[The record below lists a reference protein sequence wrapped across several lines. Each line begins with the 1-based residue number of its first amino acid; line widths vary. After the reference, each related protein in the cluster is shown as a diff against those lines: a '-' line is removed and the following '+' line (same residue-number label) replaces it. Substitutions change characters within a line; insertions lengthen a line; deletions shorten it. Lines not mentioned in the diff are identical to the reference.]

1 MSTPEETTYSLPTA
15 VARRRLIAGRLVAGV
30 FAFNT
35 LFAIL
40 GGWLLSGPGTWISR
54 VEMGFWAWAGALF
67 LGSALLSVPLVGAT
81 LFKLL
86 NPPPE
91 APEKS

>member
-1 MSTPEETTYSLPTA
+1 MSAPEETAYSLPTA

-40 GGWLLSGPGTWISR
+40 GSWFLSGPGAWVSR

-67 LGSALLSVPLVGAT
+67 LGSALLSVPVVGAM

-86 NPPPE
+86 NPPPGG
-91 APEKS
+91 PEKS